1 MNKFQIGD
9 MIGHL
14 LFENQ
19 TFMITDFDDFSKN
32 RDGSDILY
40 EAMDIFPI
48 TKNSKIR
55 FFEPKHLVVK
65 ARKGNVN
72 YDVSLK
78 YLYQEREKLGYVGEP
93 EYIRVIRQN
102 EEMVEEKNKTE
113 EPTDI
118 IEYNKIETV
127 DECLDAMNDLTRLH
141 EMFGDDAYLKLRKT
155 TIRRL
160 KKITKKKV

>member
-1 MNKFQIGD
+1 MSEFQIGD

-19 TFMITDFDDFSKN
+19 TFMITDFEDFSKN

-40 EAMDIFPI
+40 EVMDIFPI

-55 FFEPKHLVVK
+55 FFDSKFMEVK

-78 YLYQEREKLGYVGEP
+78 YLYQEREKLGFVGEP
-93 EYIRVIRQN
+93 EYIKVINQN
-102 EEMVEEKNKTE
+102 ELMAKEKDKIK

-141 EMFGDDAYLKLRKT
+141 EMFGDDTYLKLRKT
-155 TIRRL
+155 TVRRL
-160 KKITKKKV
+160 KKLTKKV